1 MLAQRGAQ
9 DGHAQPQRRIH
20 RREQQVGKDAQKLLP
35 HRRDAQNG
43 QPQPAYHDAHEEDH
57 DKHHGGAGQELGVD
71 DRVAVNGLGYQAVE
85 RALRAFAVDGV
96 KAHRQSGERGQIGQ
110 ERGERRNGAAAGG
123 VEGQEQV
130 FAAGERRIGDA
141 AERAVEAG
149 QAGENQQR
157 EHQLETRAVK
167 MIGQLLMI

>member
-1 MLAQRGAQ
+1 MLERHVAVDQTMV
-9 DGHAQPQRRIH
+9 RIH
-20 RREQQVGKDAQKLLP
+20 HFVIVRECLRLIALSDGRRLQGRSGLP
-35 HRRDAQNG
+35 FAAVVVLQHPVFHTGSGCACV
-43 QPQPAYHDAHEEDH
+43 
-57 DKHHGGAGQELGVD
+57 ELGVD